1 MVQEEMSSVD
11 DRLGE
16 GKGGR
21 EAAGVWTVAKGW
33 RCSGRSKE
41 TQKSRLISWEDYR
54 GSWRKGEEI
63 PMGPRGRSENGVSDP
78 TWEGEQKE
86 KGTIGRV
93 TLTSERDGRSEY
105 SQLIAS
111 VFYWK

>member
-1 MVQEEMSSVD
+1 
-11 DRLGE
+11 
-16 GKGGR
+16 
-21 EAAGVWTVAKGW
+21 
-33 RCSGRSKE
+33 
-41 TQKSRLISWEDYR
+41 
-54 GSWRKGEEI
+54 
-63 PMGPRGRSENGVSDP
+63 MGPRGRSENGVSDP

-111 VFYWK
+111 VFYWKKSQVRRIAKEKLEK